1 MDVRVN
7 NIMSR
12 ARLYCF
18 KLWNKCI
25 GEQLLIYAFF
35 PEPHKRSFEH
45 VPAGPWKSPSRKPK
59 QLQNLSRS
67 QRLLQRVLQRSASQ
81 GVNLHPQHQLQL
93 AGQTRLPLRLRRE
106 RSRRPSSFCAVLR
119 CWPMW
124 QIHGWDKVSCQFGFG
139 TKPQRCAVVSFDASS
154 FRLAYVLRYV
164 NSGDYSCDGWKN
176 NCNSWGFQ
184 WTPKSKG
191 WEPSII
197 VGSFISLCPY
207 IPASQVTMYVRTSH
221 QWLEDCFGGNGTLS
235 ASVIF
240 NN

>member
-1 MDVRVN
+1 MATSESTTSFLSSKRTHVPWMLHRFLGLDPSWSTFRVVPNLKKVGTWPLKDVEKKKLRDLFIECTKTDVRVN

-18 KLWNKCI
+18 KLWNKCM

-67 QRLLQRVLQRSASQ
+67 QRLLQRVLQRVLQRSASQ

-93 AGQTRLPLRLRRE
+93 AGQIRLPLRLRRE

-124 QIHGWDKVSCQFGFG
+124 QIHGWDMIKW
-139 TKPQRCAVVSFDASS
+139 AVNLG
-154 FRLAYVLRYV
+154 LAPSHRGVL
-164 NSGDYSCDGWKN
+164 
-176 NCNSWGFQ
+176 
-184 WTPKSKG
+184 
-191 WEPSII
+191 
-197 VGSFISLCPY
+197 
-207 IPASQVTMYVRTSH
+207 
-221 QWLEDCFGGNGTLS
+221 
-235 ASVIF
+235 
-240 NN
+240 

>member
-1 MDVRVN
+1 
-7 NIMSR
+7 
-12 ARLYCF
+12 
-18 KLWNKCI
+18 
-25 GEQLLIYAFF
+25 
-35 PEPHKRSFEH
+35 
-45 VPAGPWKSPSRKPK
+45 
-59 QLQNLSRS
+59 
-67 QRLLQRVLQRSASQ
+67 
-81 GVNLHPQHQLQL
+81 
-93 AGQTRLPLRLRRE
+93 
-106 RSRRPSSFCAVLR
+106 LR